1 MESRDQNLNQRGD
14 DPPDGNLAAAD
25 EDVKRK
31 KIETL

>member
-1 MESRDQNLNQRGD
+1 MDSRDQNLSRRRGG
-14 DPPDGNLAAAD
+14 PPDGNLAADD